1 MKEFLCILT
10 ALMLALFFAMLVGVE
25 KRCKDLE
32 IEIKAVQDT
41 CIYENEQLRKEMRI
55 LKTDMQILE
64 EGTRK

>member
-1 MKEFLCILT
+1 MRELLCILMT
-10 ALMLALFFAMLVGVE
+10 LMLALFFAMLISVE

-32 IEIKAVQDT
+32 AEIKAVQDT
-41 CIYENEQLRKEMRI
+41 CIYENEQLRKEIRI